1 MDFQGA
7 SPLPAITSG
16 DAAGPGFPALPGTPR
31 RRGKVLEQAIFQAT
45 LDQLVATG
53 YARLSMEAVAVGA
66 RTGKAAIYR
75 RWSSKEDLVLDTLRA
90 TLPEPGAAPDTGSLR
105 GDLLEL
111 VARTRAAMLSLPGCA
126 GRVIMSELDHE
137 RAEPF
142 VGLMRQRVIAPSTAL
157 MGGVLS
163 RGVARGEV
171 RADAVNPLLT
181 DVIPAMMMYRAKTQG
196 PPSEAEA
203 VDLVDQLLLPAVRA

>member
-1 MDFQGA
+1 M
-7 SPLPAITSG
+7 TSG
-16 DAAGPGFPALPGTPR
+16 DAEQSRVPGADAVLGPSR

-45 LDQLVATG
+45 LDELVATG

-75 RWSSKEDLVLDTLRA
+75 RWPSKEKLVLDTLRA
-90 TLPEPGAAPDTGSLR
+90 TLPDPGPAPDTGSLR

-111 VARTRAAMLSLPGCA
+111 VFRTRAAMLSLPGCA

-142 VGLMRQRVIAPSTAL
+142 IGLMHQRVIAPSKAL
-157 MGGVLS
+157 MGEVLR
-163 RGVARGEV
+163 RGVVRGEV
-171 RADAVNPLLT
+171 RADAVTPLLT
-181 DVIPAMMMYRAKTQG
+181 DVVPAMMLYRAKTQG
-196 PPSEAEA
+196 APSEAEA
-203 VDLVDQLLLPAVRA
+203 ADLVDQLLLPAVRA